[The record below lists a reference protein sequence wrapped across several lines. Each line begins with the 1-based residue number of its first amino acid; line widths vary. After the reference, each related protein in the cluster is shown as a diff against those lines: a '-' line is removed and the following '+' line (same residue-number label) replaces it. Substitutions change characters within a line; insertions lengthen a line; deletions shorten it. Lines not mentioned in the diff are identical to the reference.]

1 MVAAPRRMAR
11 IAGIAAV
18 ALSAA
23 ATVSV
28 SAAQAEPA
36 DVTPYIV
43 GGQDAD
49 IADHPFVV
57 ALTTP
62 DGQQFCGGSLV
73 SETKVVTAAHCTTG
87 SDPSEINVLSG
98 QTEIS
103 GTGGTVSEVSDVWV
117 HPEYTDATLGFDVS
131 VLTLSAPV
139 EGAQPVELATA
150 DDAGYTA
157 GTDATLLGWGTTSE
171 GGSTSDHLKTA
182 TVPVSSD
189 ADCSAGYDEY
199 SPDSMVCAGLPE
211 GGVDACQGDS
221 GGPMVADGRLIGVTS
236 WGEGCARPGKPGVYA
251 RVGAYNDVLT
261 EQIGS

>member
-1 MVAAPRRMAR
+1 MVAAPRRLAR
-11 IAGIAAV
+11 LAGVVAV

-49 IADHPFVV
+49 IADNPFVV
-57 ALTTP
+57 ALLTP

-87 SDPSEINVLSG
+87 SQPSEINVLSG
-98 QTEIS
+98 QTNIS
-103 GTGGTVSEVSDVWV
+103 GTGGTVSEVSNVWV
-117 HPEYTDATLGFDVS
+117 HPEYTDATQGFDVS
-131 VLTLSAPV
+131 VLTLAAPV
-139 EGAQPVELATA
+139 QEAPVELATA
-150 DDAGYTA
+150 DDAGYA
-157 GTDATLLGWGTTSE
+157 PGTDATILGWGTTSE
-171 GGSTSDHLKTA
+171 GGSTSDNLKQA

-189 ADCSAGYDEY
+189 ADCSAGYAEY

-221 GGPMVADGRLIGVTS
+221 GGPIVADGRLIGVTS

-261 EQIGS
+261 EQINS

>member
-1 MVAAPRRMAR
+1 MVAAPRRLAR
-11 IAGIAAV
+11 LAGVVAV

-49 IADHPFVV
+49 IADNPFVV
-57 ALTTP
+57 ALLTP

-87 SDPSEINVLSG
+87 SQPSEINVLSG
-98 QTEIS
+98 QTDIS

-117 HPEYTDATLGFDVS
+117 HPEYTDATQGFDVS
-131 VLTLSAPV
+131 VLTLDAPV
-139 EGAQPVELATA
+139 QEAPVELATA
-150 DDAGYTA
+150 DDAGYA
-157 GTDATLLGWGTTSE
+157 PGTDATILGWGTTSE
-171 GGSTSDHLKTA
+171 GGSTSDNLKQA

-189 ADCSAGYDEY
+189 ADCSEGYAEY

-221 GGPMVADGRLIGVTS
+221 GGPIVADGRLIGVTS

-261 EQIGS
+261 EQINS